1 MYAIIETGGKQYKV
15 QPGQIIEVETLG
27 AEEGKVAFDRVLM
40 LADGDAVRIGS
51 PVLPEAKVTGEVLGV
66 VKGPKLVAF
75 KKRRR
80 KDSQRTRGH
89 RQALLRVRIDEIAVK

>member
-15 QPGQIIEVETLG
+15 QPGQIIEVETLD
-27 AEEGKVAFDRVLM
+27 AAEGKVAFDRVLM
-40 LADGDAVRIGS
+40 YADGDAVRIGS
-51 PVLPEAKVTGEVLGV
+51 PALAEAKVTGEVLGV
-66 VKGPKLVAF
+66 MKGPKVVAF

-89 RQALLRVRIDEIAVK
+89 RQALARVRIDEITVK

>member
-15 QPGQIIEVETLG
+15 QPGQVIEVETLD

-40 LADGDAVRIGS
+40 YSDGDAVRIGS
-51 PVLPEAKVTGEVLGV
+51 PVLAEAKVTGEVLGV
-66 VKGPKLVAF
+66 VKAPKVVAF

-89 RQALLRVRIDEIAVK
+89 RQALARVRIDEIAVK